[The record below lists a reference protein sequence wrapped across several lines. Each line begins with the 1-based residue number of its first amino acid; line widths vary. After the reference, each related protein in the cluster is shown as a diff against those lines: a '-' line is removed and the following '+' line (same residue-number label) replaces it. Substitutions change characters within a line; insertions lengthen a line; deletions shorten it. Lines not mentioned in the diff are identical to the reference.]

1 MILPEGEEDFSRF
14 VEQSG
19 EFEVIAVC
27 VPNQKGCGKEGS
39 WQQYLC
45 SVDYIEEVTGYDF
58 FELLPDDIEEEIESK
73 VMSW

>member
-1 MILPEGEEDFSRF
+1 
-14 VEQSG
+14 VERAD
-19 EFEVIAVC
+19 ELEVIAVC